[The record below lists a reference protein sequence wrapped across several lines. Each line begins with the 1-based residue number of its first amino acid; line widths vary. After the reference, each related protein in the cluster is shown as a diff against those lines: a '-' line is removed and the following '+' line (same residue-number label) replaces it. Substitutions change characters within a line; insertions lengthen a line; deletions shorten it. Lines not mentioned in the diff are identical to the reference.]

1 MDLSHLSFCPMPQFS
16 ATDLIFLSILFFIS
30 VMDTLLPLSKN
41 PCYVTTVL
49 LWTVT
54 RGVGRRKWLFAYL
67 ICREQ
72 SPPSSRKHENM
83 YRGDRV
89 SHVTVEVK
97 AVGPDLFQLKRTW
110 QIKDRNDS
118 G

>member
-1 MDLSHLSFCPMPQFS
+1 MD
-16 ATDLIFLSILFFIS
+16 A
-30 VMDTLLPLSKN
+30 LLPLSKKK

-54 RGVGRRKWLFAYL
+54 RGLGRRRWLFAYL

-72 SPPSSRKHENM
+72 APPPESM
-83 YRGDRV
+83 FWVGRV
-89 SHVTVEVK
+89 SQVTVEVK
-97 AVGPDLFQLKRTW
+97 PVGPDLFQQEGTW
-110 QIKDRNDS
+110 LVKDRNDS